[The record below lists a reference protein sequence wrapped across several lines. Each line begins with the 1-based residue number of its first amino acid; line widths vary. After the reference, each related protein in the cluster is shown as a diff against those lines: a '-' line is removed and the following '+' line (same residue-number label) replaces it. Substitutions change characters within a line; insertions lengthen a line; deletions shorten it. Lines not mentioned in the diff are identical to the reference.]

1 MPMNDK
7 TGQSKGYAFV
17 FALKHVCDELF
28 KLNEVKF
35 NGSPIKIKEAKSTRE
50 PTIVVSSPA

>member
-1 MPMNDK
+1 MNDK

-17 FALKHVCDELF
+17 FAPKHVCDELF

-35 NGSPIKIKEAKSTRE
+35 NGSSIKIKEAKSTRE